1 MHSHKPVILL
11 VEDDFLSL
19 LDARI
24 ALEDAGYEVLEATDA
39 HTALE
44 HFGARDD
51 IAAVISDV
59 AMPGSIDGIELV
71 DLIRAIRP
79 DLPVL
84 LTTGSS
90 GMPGL
95 DGIPLITKPYR
106 AYQLVDH
113 IVARTSMAA

>member
-1 MHSHKPVILL
+1 MQISKPVILL

-24 ALEDAGYEVLEATDA
+24 ALEDAGYEVLEATHA
-39 HTALE
+39 QAALD
-44 HFGARDD
+44 HFNARDD

-59 AMPGSIDGIELV
+59 AMPGSLDGIALIDLV
-71 DLIRAIRP
+71 RAVRP

-84 LTTGSS
+84 LTTGFS
-90 GMPGL
+90 GIPGL

-113 IVARTSMAA
+113 IIARTSIAA